1 MKNLFLN
8 FMLFLSITSFAS
20 SSLILPSDPNIHY
33 LGRINKDNPNHY
45 LYAHAG
51 ISIKIKFKG
60 TGVKAVIH
68 DYTSGTATSTNY
80 YKVIVDNSIVVA
92 QLKILPGENTY
103 DLISDI
109 SNEEHVLELI
119 KITEAFPGNSSF
131 KGFYL
136 IGDAA
141 ELLPFENLKTRK
153 IEFIGDSWTAAFGNV
168 SQYSTGP
175 ASMANSNYVAA
186 NQDVYYSW
194 VSIAARALQADYHV
208 TASSGKGMYR
218 NNTGALIETV
228 PLMYDNTLEKDASQK
243 YNHVQFH
250 PDVISI
256 HLGTNDMALEES
268 GVNFKMD
275 DQKFEETYVAFV
287 QKLLNLHPCATV
299 LICFGNSKSDFWPTW
314 TKQLSRLRTI
324 AQNVQKS
331 FPEGRV
337 HLLELPITAEKYTG
351 NKADD
356 CGYGDAWH
364 PSKCSHEEMAN
375 KLIAKVNA
383 MNIEW
388 GKTACEPLNSAQIIL
403 PNLHVYPN
411 PANQVL
417 FVDYLNDM
425 PYQIYDLS
433 GKLVQ
438 NGWVNQNQISV
449 DNLVSGLYVLILQNN
464 QQIQSTRFI
473 KN

>member
-1 MKNLFLN
+1 
-8 FMLFLSITSFAS
+8 MLFLSLSTFAT
-20 SSLILPSDPNIHY
+20 SSLILPSNSNIQY
-33 LGRINKDNPNHY
+33 LGRINKDNPNQY
-45 LYAHAG
+45 TYAHAA

-68 DYTSGTATSTNY
+68 DYTSGSPTSTNY
-80 YKVIVDNSIVVA
+80 YKVIVDDAIVVA

-103 DLISDI
+103 DLVSDL
-109 SNEEHVLELI
+109 SNQAHQLELI

-136 IGDAA
+136 EGEMA
-141 ELLPFENLKTRK
+141 ELLSFENQNTRK
-153 IEFIGDSWTAAFGNV
+153 MEFIGDSWTAAFGNL

-218 NNTGALIETV
+218 NNTGSLIETV
-228 PLMYDNTLEKDASQK
+228 PLMYDNTLEKDASHK
-243 YNHVQFH
+243 YNHNEFH

-275 DQKFEETYVAFV
+275 DQKFEDTYIAFV

-324 AQNVQKS
+324 AQNVQKY

-364 PSKCSHEEMAN
+364 PSKCSHEEMAQ

-383 MNIEW
+383 MNVDW
-388 GKTACEPLNSAQIIL
+388 GKTACEPLNSAQITL

-411 PANQVL
+411 PANEVL
-417 FVDYLNDM
+417 FLNNLDDV
-425 PYQIYDLS
+425 PFEIYDIS

-438 NGWVNQNQISV
+438 NGWVKQHQIAV